1 MMFFIVVFI
10 LLKTAI
16 NPNQEAIIF
25 FPIHKDAQF
34 LDAET
39 EINITKQNKIN
50 YKIEYNIYSNLDRN
64 AYLRQDIGLLFKN
77 GKLILPIGIKTWKQ
91 NTSILRQSES
101 KNENGSGYYDAVSF
115 HYGEIQEKS
124 KINSI
129 QIMSADQLY
138 VIQSKFDSQYIS
150 FHKPRTEKEKEW
162 EHILKQVYEK
172 QINTLWKNELTKLGV
187 NINEYTS
194 IPLTSLPKYNDQPL
208 PGFTK
213 KQSQEIIGKLWE
225 GLYKNYLLGIKKED
239 GTSVESLGSTVPL
252 ILINQNKK
260 ELIVLILT
268 KNLEPILL
276 KQLIS

>member
-1 MMFFIVVFI
+1 MMHFLVVFI

-16 NPNQEAIIF
+16 NPDQEAIIF

-91 NTSILRQSES
+91 NTSILRQSER
-101 KNENGSGYYDAVSF
+101 KNESGSGYYEAVSF

-138 VIQSKFDSQYIS
+138 VIQSKFDPQYIS

-162 EHILKQVYEK
+162 EHVLKQVYEK

-276 KQLIS
+276 KQIIS